1 MKRPNTCVNLIKAI
15 NQIDRSGDPVRLS
28 RAMANVVVGQILPDG
43 VVKGG
48 SSLMFRYGGEVTR
61 YTRDMDTA
69 RVMELSE
76 YKKRLE
82 DSLKAGWNGFTGILS
97 DVPPPRP
104 KDVPESYVMIP
115 FDIKLSYCGRSWQT
129 VRIEIGHDEI
139 GDAEEFE
146 EFLPAELADA
156 FEALSFPRPAALRVM
171 RLTYQIAQ
179 KLHAVSEPG
188 SERAHDLIDLQLM
201 ARHSELDFAAVR
213 RTCVRLFDYRRKHKW
228 APEIVA
234 GGGWGKVYEDAYATI
249 ADASLVLSSVDDAV
263 AWANELIAKIDA
275 ARANTPA
282 SNPVNPVNPVQIS
295 NHEPR
300 K

>member
-61 YTRDMDTA
+61 YTRDIDTA

-171 RLTYQIAQ
+171 KLTYQIAQ

-188 SERAHDLIDLQLM
+188 SERAHDLIDLQLIM
-201 ARHSELDFAAVR
+201 SNGDIDLGRTAALCRKLFKYRKVHTWPPKVAKGELWEQTYADQKRDLDVLPTVDEA
-213 RTCVRLFDYRRKHKW
+213 
-228 APEIVA
+228 IV
-234 GGGWGKVYEDAYATI
+234 
-249 ADASLVLSSVDDAV
+249 
-263 AWANELIAKIDA
+263 WANDLIAKLD
-275 ARANTPA
+275 
-282 SNPVNPVNPVQIS
+282 IS
-295 NHEPR
+295 
-300 K
+300 

>member
-15 NQIDRSGDPVRLS
+15 NQIDKSGDPVRLS

-48 SSLMFRYGGEVTR
+48 SSLMFRYGGEFTR

-69 RVMELSE
+69 RVMDLVD
-76 YKKRLE
+76 YKQKLE
-82 DSLKAGWNGFTGILS
+82 DALRVGWNGFTGILA
-97 DVPPPRP
+97 DVPPPKP
-104 KDVPESYVMIP
+104 KNVPESYVMIP

-129 VRIEIGHDEI
+129 IRIEIGHNEI
-139 GDAEEFE
+139 GDADEYE
-146 EFLPAELADA
+146 EFLPAEIAEA

-171 RLTYQIAQ
+171 KLTYQMAQ

-201 ARHSELDFAAVR
+201 VRHSELDLSEVR
-213 RTCVRLFDYRRKHKW
+213 KTCVRLFNYRRKHTW

-234 GGGWGKVYEDAYATI
+234 GESWRKTYEDAYATI
-249 ADASLVLSSVDDAV
+249 ADASFLLSSVDDAV
-263 AWANELIAKIDA
+263 AWANDLIAKIDKA
-275 ARANTPA
+275 
-282 SNPVNPVNPVQIS
+282 
-295 NHEPR
+295 
-300 K
+300 